1 MSLTSD
7 IGIDL
12 EFKWVHIW
20 ILNHAAD
27 FCYIQFML
35 IPSYRPLAFTRSL
48 SPSHLGYVNSSCI
61 CLILNNTCDQM

>member
-27 FCYIQFML
+27 SSVIY
-35 IPSYRPLAFTRSL
+35 
-48 SPSHLGYVNSSCI
+48 NSC
-61 CLILNNTCDQM
+61 